1 MDHNVI
7 PALAQHRALA
17 ERTKAPGDQKRALVL
32 NLLAGTGLLKTEEDR
47 VAAGLVIDALSW
59 AAKNGETIYEL
70 TCGARTSGGPP
81 SRLRRLRCFCLRGGG

>member
-7 PALAQHRALA
+7 PALAQHMTLA

-47 VAAGLVIDALSW
+47 VAVGLAIDALCW

-70 TCGARTSGGPP
+70 TRGARTSGGPP
-81 SRLRRLRCFCLRGGG
+81 SWLRCFCRRG